1 MEFYVDKVFASLSAD
16 DVKIGSKGYCADSL
30 VNLKTLVEGERERE

>member
-1 MEFYVDKVFASLSAD
+1 MEFDVNKVFVSLSAD

-30 VNLKTLVEGERERE
+30 VNLKIRVE

>member
-1 MEFYVDKVFASLSAD
+1 MEFDVNKVFVSLSAD

-30 VNLKTLVEGERERE
+30 VNLKTRVE

>member
-1 MEFYVDKVFASLSAD
+1 MKFHVNKVFVSLSAD

-30 VNLKTLVEGERERE
+30 VNLKAVIEAWAEE